1 MFCRTSAHFETLL
14 VLNPKNGYFHTD
26 MPLAWH
32 SGRKERYV
40 LFNDALDTFYLL
52 LYLVKY
58 HSDSKRGNLLPP
70 HRLLFPFSGKGY
82 FLYAPF
88 HRQVSTYRGL
98 CYTSCGALAGTKMAQ
113 WINHEKS
120 IRWPIPSE
128 RTFYHGEA
136 NKTKFHSMKAMQTE
150 NICNIIMS

>member
-14 VLNPKNGYFHTD
+14 VLNPQNGYFHTD

-82 FLYAPF
+82 FYM
-88 HRQVSTYRGL
+88 HHSTDRIARTAAFVIPVVEHWLERKWLNESTMRNRYDDPSHLSGRS
-98 CYTSCGALAGTKMAQ
+98 TT
-113 WINHEKS
+113 EKQ
-120 IRWPIPSE
+120 IKQNFTP
-128 RTFYHGEA
+128 
-136 NKTKFHSMKAMQTE
+136 
-150 NICNIIMS
+150 